1 MLIKN
6 KSDSLS
12 HIKNVLWRMDL
23 SKTDKI
29 ILITILIEPYIQ
41 LEFSPTEYSKFIGIS
56 KSGINNSFDR
66 LNQLKILKKQK
77 KGVNHGNRYRY
88 ILDCDCI

>member
-29 ILITILIEPYIQ
+29 ILITILREPYIQ

-56 KSGINNSFDR
+56 KSGINNSLNK
-66 LNQLKILKKQK
+66 LNQLKILKRQK
-77 KGVNHGNRYRY
+77 KGGNRYRY
-88 ILDCDCI
+88 ILDCNCI